1 MVRFDDILEK
11 VSSYISEK
19 EIAALRKAYVFAGQ
33 AHKGQV
39 RRSGEPYLS
48 HLLEVTND
56 LADMKLDRTTLVA
69 ALLHDVLED
78 TDTTAA
84 AIRES
89 FGKEVAG
96 LVEGV
101 TKISRVQEVSP
112 EVRRA
117 ETIRKIILAMTDDIR
132 VIFIKLAD
140 RIHNLK
146 TLRYLDEEKRR
157 QIARETL
164 DIYAPIA
171 NRLGMGRIRAE
182 LEDLSFR
189 YVAPEEYAKVAAVV
203 EPQRKAA
210 EADLAAMKKTLADL
224 IAENGLPAEIFARM
238 KRPYSVWSKMKRRDI
253 AFDQVF
259 DFLALRVITDSVKNC
274 YAILGIIHQRWPHL
288 PQRFR
293 DFIAMPKPNLY
304 QALHTTVIT
313 EGRKMFEIQI
323 RTREMHDL
331 AENGIAAHWRYKD
344 DAPAGPMK
352 EDRRL
357 HWLREMAALFEEK
370 KNPQEF
376 LRSLKTNLI
385 PEEVYVFT
393 PKGKVVNLPPGAT
406 ALDFAFKIHTE
417 IGLHASG
424 ARVNGTAAPL
434 KTVAQDGRHRRDPDR
449 RPTGRRRG
457 ACSPPPPPPAPA
469 SSSSAGS
476 TSGAGRRASPW
487 AGSSGTGRSGSTSC
501 RPNSGGEEALA
512 RRLAAVLGPRAA
524 SMEEFYR
531 QVGLGTDRHRP
542 EAHRGRL
549 RPRSRRAGRPSSA
562 RPRPGS
568 RPGRAVRIK
577 DIDGQMIKLAK
588 CCSPVK
594 GEPVVGYIT
603 AGRGLTRP
611 FPALPARDE
620 GDPRRAAAGR
630 GGLGPGPGRDL
641 QGPAPGQVPGLARRP
656 GQGRHG
662 RRRPRR
668 RHLQGRGLDDRRREG
683 EDPPGHP
690 DQGHPPPRGHL
701 EADRRLEGR
710 VVGRKGVASG
720 RQAGFGHLA
729 RAQASRA
736 DPDLADALGR
746 LGLDVLE
753 VGLPFLRRG
762 LMGMADVMPED
773 RAFLADLAD
782 FRHGRILSRSED

>member
-1 MVRFDDILEK
+1 MIRFDDILEK
-11 VSSYISEK
+11 ASSYISEK
-19 EIAALRKAYVFAGQ
+19 ESLVLQKAYVFAGK

-48 HLLEVTND
+48 HPLEVAD
-56 LADMKLDRTTLVA
+56 YLADMKLDKTTLVA

-78 TDTTAA
+78 TDATAA
-84 AIRES
+84 DIREN
-89 FGKEVAG
+89 FGKEVAA

-132 VIFIKLAD
+132 IIFIKLAD
-140 RIHNLK
+140 RVHNLK
-146 TLRYLDEEKRR
+146 TLRHLDEERQR

-189 YVAPEEYAKVAAVV
+189 YVAPEEFAKIAASV
-203 EPQRKAA
+203 EPGRRAA
-210 EADLAAMKKTLADL
+210 EADLKAMKKTLEEL
-224 IAENGLPAEIFARM
+224 VRENGIPAEVFSRI

-274 YAILGIIHQRWPHL
+274 YALLGIIHQRWPHL

-304 QALHTTVIT
+304 QALHTTLIT
-313 EGRKMFEIQI
+313 EGRKMFEIQV

-331 AENGIAAHWRYKD
+331 AENGIAAHWLYKD
-344 DAPAGPMK
+344 DSPPGPMK

-357 HWLREMAALFEEK
+357 HWLREMATLFEEQ
-370 KNPQEF
+370 KNPREF

-393 PKGKVVNLPPGAT
+393 PKGKVINLPPGAT

-424 ARVNGTAAPL
+424 TRVNGSASPL
-434 KTVAQDGRHRRDPDR
+434 KTVLKTGDIVEILTSDERTPTRGLLASAATAGARQQLKRWLNLKSRTTSVALGRKLWEREIRKYIL
-449 RPTGRRRG
+449 
-457 ACSPPPPPPAPA
+457 PAEF
-469 SSSSAGS
+469 
-476 TSGAGRRASPW
+476 RK
-487 AGSSGTGRSGSTSC
+487 
-501 RPNSGGEEALA
+501 EENLA
-512 RRLAAVLGPRAA
+512 RQLAAALGPRAA

-531 QVGLGTDRHRP
+531 QAGLGKIVVNP
-542 EAHRGRL
+542 GLIEAVF
-549 RPRSRRAGRPSSA
+549 PAGRVTPRKPGLLVKAAA
-562 RPRPGS
+562 RFALGPRPG
-568 RPGRAVRIK
+568 VRIK

-594 GEPVVGYIT
+594 GEPVIGYIT
-603 AGRGLTRP
+603 AGKGLSVHSLRCPLVTKEILDGQRLVEVSWD
-611 FPALPARDE
+611 PAFAGTFKARLLVKSEDSPGVLAKVATAVAGLE
-620 GDPRRAAAGR
+620 GNISKAEAAMLTEGRAKIKLDIR
-630 GGLGPGPGRDL
+630 IRDI
-641 QGPAPGQVPGLARRP
+641 
-656 GQGRHG
+656 
-662 RRRPRR
+662 
-668 RHLQGRGLDDRRREG
+668 RHLEDITRRISALKEVLSV
-683 EDPPGHP
+683 E
-690 DQGHPPPRGHL
+690 
-701 EADRRLEGR
+701 R
-710 VVGRKGVASG
+710 V
-720 RQAGFGHLA
+720 
-729 RAQASRA
+729 
-736 DPDLADALGR
+736 
-746 LGLDVLE
+746 
-753 VGLPFLRRG
+753 
-762 LMGMADVMPED
+762 
-773 RAFLADLAD
+773 
-782 FRHGRILSRSED
+782 

>member
-1 MVRFDDILEK
+1 MIRFDDILEK
-11 VSSYISEK
+11 ASSYISEK
-19 EIAALRKAYVFAGQ
+19 ESIVLQKAYVFAGK

-48 HLLEVTND
+48 HPLEVAD
-56 LADMKLDRTTLVA
+56 YLADMKLDKTTLVA

-78 TDTTAA
+78 TDATAA
-84 AIRES
+84 DIRDN
-89 FGKEVAG
+89 FGKEVAD

-101 TKISRVQEVSP
+101 TKISRVQEASP

-132 VIFIKLAD
+132 IIFIKLAD

-146 TLRYLDEEKRR
+146 TLRHLDEERQR

-189 YVAPEEYAKVAAVV
+189 YVAPEEFAKIAAAV
-203 EPQRKAA
+203 EPGRRAA
-210 EADLAAMKKTLADL
+210 EADLKAMKKTLEEL
-224 IAENGLPAEIFARM
+224 VREHGIPAEVFSRI

-274 YAILGIIHQRWPHL
+274 YALLGIIHQRWPHL

-304 QALHTTVIT
+304 QALHTTLIT

-331 AENGIAAHWRYKD
+331 AENGIAAHWLYKD
-344 DAPAGPMK
+344 DSPPGPIK

-357 HWLREMAALFEEK
+357 HWLREMAALFEEQ
-370 KNPQEF
+370 KNPREF
-376 LRSLKTNLI
+376 LRSLKTNLL
-385 PEEVYVFT
+385 PEEAYVFT
-393 PKGKVVNLPPGAT
+393 PKGKVINLPPGAT

-424 ARVNGTAAPL
+424 ARVNGSASPL
-434 KTVAQDGRHRRDPDR
+434 KTVLKTGDIVEILTSDERTPTRGMLASAATAGARQELKRWLNLKSRMTSIALGRKLWEREISKYLLPAEFRR
-449 RPTGRRRG
+449 
-457 ACSPPPPPPAPA
+457 
-469 SSSSAGS
+469 
-476 TSGAGRRASPW
+476 
-487 AGSSGTGRSGSTSC
+487 
-501 RPNSGGEEALA
+501 EEDLA
-512 RRLAAVLGPRAA
+512 RQLAAALGPRAV

-531 QVGLGTDRHRP
+531 QAGLGKIVVNP
-542 EAHRGRL
+542 KLIEAVF
-549 RPRSRRAGRPSSA
+549 PAGRVTP
-562 RPRPGS
+562 RRPGLL
-568 RPGRAVRIK
+568 RKAAARFAPGPGPGVRIK

-603 AGRGLTRP
+603 AGKGLSVHSLRCPLVTKEILDGQRLIDVSWD
-611 FPALPARDE
+611 PAFAGTFTARLLVKSEDSPGVLAKVATAVAELE
-620 GDPRRAAAGR
+620 GNISKAEAAMLAEGRAKIR
-630 GGLGPGPGRDL
+630 LDIRIRDI
-641 QGPAPGQVPGLARRP
+641 
-656 GQGRHG
+656 
-662 RRRPRR
+662 
-668 RHLQGRGLDDRRREG
+668 RHLEDITRRISALKEVLSV
-683 EDPPGHP
+683 E
-690 DQGHPPPRGHL
+690 
-701 EADRRLEGR
+701 R
-710 VVGRKGVASG
+710 V
-720 RQAGFGHLA
+720 
-729 RAQASRA
+729 
-736 DPDLADALGR
+736 
-746 LGLDVLE
+746 
-753 VGLPFLRRG
+753 
-762 LMGMADVMPED
+762 
-773 RAFLADLAD
+773 
-782 FRHGRILSRSED
+782 

>member
-11 VSSYISEK
+11 ASSYVSEK
-19 EIAALRKAYVFAGQ
+19 EVPALRKAYVFAGQ

-48 HLLEVTND
+48 HPLEVTD
-56 LADMKLDRTTLVA
+56 YLADMRLDKTTLVA

-78 TDTTAA
+78 TDTTVADL
-84 AIRES
+84 RES
-89 FGKEVAG
+89 FGKDVAD

-117 ETIRKIILAMTDDIR
+117 ETLRKIILAMTDDIR
-132 VIFIKLAD
+132 IIFIKLAD
-140 RIHNLK
+140 RVHNLK
-146 TLRYLDEEKRR
+146 TLRHLDEEKQS

-171 NRLGMGRIRAE
+171 DRLGMGRIRAE

-189 YVAPEEYAKVAAVV
+189 YVASEEFAKIAAEV

-210 EADLAAMKKTLADL
+210 EADLSAMKRTLEDL
-224 IAENGLPAEIFARM
+224 IAANGLPAEVFSRV
-238 KRPYSVWSKMKRRDI
+238 KRPYSIWSKMKRRDI
-253 AFDQVF
+253 GFDQVF

-313 EGRKMFEIQI
+313 EGRKKFEIQI
-323 RTREMHDL
+323 RTQETHDL

-344 DAPAGPMK
+344 DAPPGPLK

-393 PKGKVVNLPPGAT
+393 PKGKVVDLPAGAT

-424 ARVNGTAAPL
+424 ARINGTSTPL
-434 KTVAQDGRHRRDPDR
+434 KTVLRTGDIVEILTAADKAPTRGMLAAATTAGARQELKRLLNVKSRATSVVLGRKLWEREVRKY
-449 RPTGRRRG
+449 
-457 ACSPPPPPPAPA
+457 ALPAD
-469 SSSSAGS
+469 S
-476 TSGAGRRASPW
+476 RQ
-487 AGSSGTGRSGSTSC
+487 
-501 RPNSGGEEALA
+501 EEALA
-512 RRLAAVLGPRAA
+512 KRLSAALGPRAA
-524 SMEEFYR
+524 STEEFFR
-531 QVGLGTDRHRP
+531 QVGLGRIVVDRGLM
-542 EAHRGRL
+542 EAVFGPVAPRHEGLLGKAAARL
-549 RPRSRRAGRPSSA
+549 APG
-562 RPRPGS
+562 PGS
-568 RPGRAVRIK
+568 AVNIR
-577 DIDGQMIKLAK
+577 DIDGQTIKLAK

-603 AGRGLTRP
+603 AGQGLTVHSMRCP
-611 FPALPARDE
+611 LVTKEVLDGQRLIEVSWDPSFAGTFKARLLVKSQDSP
-620 GDPRRAAAGR
+620 GVLAKVAAAVA
-630 GGLGPGPGRDL
+630 GLGGDISK
-641 QGPAPGQVPGLARRP
+641 AEAARTAEGKARIS
-656 GQGRHG
+656 
-662 RRRPRR
+662 
-668 RHLQGRGLDDRRREG
+668 LDVRIKDIR
-683 EDPPGHP
+683 
-690 DQGHPPPRGHL
+690 HL
-701 EADRRLEGR
+701 EAISRRI
-710 VVGRKGVASG
+710 SG
-720 RQAGFGHLA
+720 LK
-729 RAQASRA
+729 
-736 DPDLADALGR
+736 
-746 LGLDVLE
+746 E
-753 VGLPFLRRG
+753 
-762 LMGMADVMPED
+762 
-773 RAFLADLAD
+773 
-782 FRHGRILSRSED
+782 ILSVDRV

>member
-19 EIAALRKAYVFAGQ
+19 EVPALRKAYVFAGQ
-33 AHKGQV
+33 AHRGQV

-48 HLLEVTND
+48 HPLEVTD
-56 LADMKLDRTTLVA
+56 YLADMRLDKTTLVA

-146 TLRYLDEEKRR
+146 TLRFLDEERQR

-189 YVAPEEYAKVAAVV
+189 YVAPEEFAKIAAAV
-203 EPQRKAA
+203 EPQKKAA
-210 EADLAAMKKTLADL
+210 EADLAAMKKTLEDL
-224 IAENGLPAEIFARM
+224 IAANGLPAEVYSRI
-238 KRPYSVWSKMKRRDI
+238 KRPYSVWSKMKRRAI
-253 AFDQVF
+253 GFDQVF
-259 DFLALRVITDSVKNC
+259 DFLALRVITASVKDC

-323 RTREMHDL
+323 RTREMHDF

-344 DAPAGPMK
+344 DAPAGPMV

-357 HWLREMAALFEEK
+357 HWLREMAAVFEEK

-376 LRSLKTNLI
+376 LRTLKTNLI

-417 IGLHASG
+417 VGLHASG
-424 ARVNGTAAPL
+424 ARVNGSPAAL
-434 KTVAQDGRHRRDPDR
+434 KTILKTGDIVEVLTAPDKAPTRGMLAAAATAGARQELRRSLNLKSRTTSVALGRKLWEKEVRKFVIPAEFRREDDQ
-449 RPTGRRRG
+449 
-457 ACSPPPPPPAPA
+457 
-469 SSSSAGS
+469 
-476 TSGAGRRASPW
+476 
-487 AGSSGTGRSGSTSC
+487 
-501 RPNSGGEEALA
+501 AL
-512 RRLAAVLGPRAA
+512 RLAAVLGPRAA
-524 SMEEFYR
+524 SLEEFYR
-531 QVGLGTDRHRP
+531 QAGLGRIVIDP
-542 EAHRGRL
+542 KPIEAVFGPVA
-549 RPRSRRAGRPSSA
+549 PR
-562 RPRPGS
+562 RPGLI
-568 RPGRAVRIK
+568 GRAAARLVPGPGPGIQIK

-594 GEPVVGYIT
+594 GEPVVGYLT
-603 AGRGLTRP
+603 AGRGLTVHSLRCP
-611 FPALPARDE
+611 LVTKEILDGQRLVEVSWDPSFAGAFKARLLIQSQDSP
-620 GDPRRAAAGR
+620 GVLAKVAAAV
-630 GGLGPGPGRDL
+630 
-641 QGPAPGQVPGLARRP
+641 A
-656 GQGRHG
+656 
-662 RRRPRR
+662 
-668 RHLQGRGLDDRRREG
+668 GLDGDISKAEASMVAEG
-683 EDPPGHP
+683 KARIKLDIRIA
-690 DQGHPPPRGHL
+690 DLGHL
-701 EADRRLEGR
+701 EAISRRISGLKEVLSVER
-710 VVGRKGVASG
+710 V
-720 RQAGFGHLA
+720 
-729 RAQASRA
+729 
-736 DPDLADALGR
+736 
-746 LGLDVLE
+746 
-753 VGLPFLRRG
+753 
-762 LMGMADVMPED
+762 
-773 RAFLADLAD
+773 
-782 FRHGRILSRSED
+782 

>member
-1 MVRFDDILEK
+1 MVRFDDIVEK

-19 EIAALRKAYVFAGQ
+19 EAAALRTAYVFAGQ

-39 RRSGEPYLS
+39 RLSGEPYLS
-48 HLLEVTND
+48 HPLEVTD
-56 LADMKLDRTTLVA
+56 YLADMRLDKTTLVA
-69 ALLHDVLED
+69 AMLHDVLED

-84 AIRES
+84 QIRES
-89 FGKEVAG
+89 FGREVAG

-146 TLRYLDEEKRR
+146 TLRHLDEERQR

-189 YVAPEEYAKVAAVV
+189 YVAPEEYAKVAAAVD
-203 EPQRKAA
+203 PQRKAA
-210 EADLAAMKKTLADL
+210 EADLAAMTKTLEDL
-224 IAENGLPAEIFARM
+224 VAANGLPARIFSRI
-238 KRPYSVWSKMKRRDI
+238 KRPYSVWSKMRRRDI
-253 AFDQVF
+253 GFDQVF
-259 DFLALRVITDSVKNC
+259 DFLALRVITDSVKSC

-313 EGRKMFEIQI
+313 EGRKMFEIQV
-323 RTREMHDL
+323 RTQEMHDL

-344 DAPAGPMK
+344 DEPEGPK
-352 EDRRL
+352 VEDRRL

-376 LRSLKTNLI
+376 LRTLKTNLI

-393 PKGKVVNLPPGAT
+393 PKGKVINLPPGAT

-417 IGLHASG
+417 VGLHATG
-424 ARVNGTAAPL
+424 ARINGSPAPL
-434 KTVAQDGRHRRDPDR
+434 KTVVRTGDIVEIVTSPEKAPNRAILAAAATAGARQQLRRTLNLKSRDSSVAL
-449 RPTGRRRG
+449 GRRIWEKE
-457 ACSPPPPPPAPA
+457 AAKFVVPAA
-469 SSSSAGS
+469 F
-476 TSGAGRRASPW
+476 RRED
-487 AGSSGTGRSGSTSC
+487 G
-501 RPNSGGEEALA
+501 LA
-512 RRLAAVLGPRAA
+512 RRLAAVFGTRAETL
-524 SMEEFYR
+524 EEFFR
-531 QVGLGTDRHRP
+531 QVGLGRIVVDAKLI
-542 EAHRGRL
+542 EAVFGPVE
-549 RPRSRRAGRPSSA
+549 PR
-562 RPRPGS
+562 RPGLVAKAAA
-568 RPGRAVRIK
+568 RLAPGPGPGVRIK

-603 AGRGLTRP
+603 AGRGLTVHSMRCP
-611 FPALPARDE
+611 LVTKEILDGQRLVEVSWDPSFAGTFKARLLVKSEDSP
-620 GDPRRAAAGR
+620 GVLAKVAAAIA
-630 GGLGPGPGRDL
+630 DL
-641 QGPAPGQVPGLARRP
+641 EGNISKAEASMVAEGKARIT
-656 GQGRHG
+656 
-662 RRRPRR
+662 
-668 RHLQGRGLDDRRREG
+668 LDIRIKDLR
-683 EDPPGHP
+683 
-690 DQGHPPPRGHL
+690 HL
-701 EADRRLEGR
+701 EAISRRISGLREVLSVDR
-710 VVGRKGVASG
+710 
-720 RQAGFGHLA
+720 
-729 RAQASRA
+729 
-736 DPDLADALGR
+736 
-746 LGLDVLE
+746 
-753 VGLPFLRRG
+753 
-762 LMGMADVMPED
+762 
-773 RAFLADLAD
+773 
-782 FRHGRILSRSED
+782 I

>member
-1 MVRFDDILEK
+1 MVRFDDIVEK
-11 VSSYISEK
+11 VSSYVSEK

-48 HLLEVTND
+48 HPLEVTD
-56 LADMKLDRTTLVA
+56 LLADMRLDKTTLVA

-84 AIRES
+84 ALRES
-89 FGKEVAG
+89 FGREVAG

-101 TKISRVQEVSP
+101 TKISRVQEASP

-146 TLRYLDEEKRR
+146 TLRFLDDEKQR
-157 QIARETL
+157 QVARETL

-171 NRLGMGRIRAE
+171 NRLGMGRIRGE

-189 YVAPEEYAKVAAVV
+189 YVAPEEFAKVAAAV

-210 EADLAAMKKTLADL
+210 EADLSAMKKALEDL
-224 IAENGLPAEIFARM
+224 VAANGLAAAVHSRL
-238 KRPYSVWSKMKRRDI
+238 KRPYSIWSKMRRRDI
-253 AFDQVF
+253 GFDQVF
-259 DFLALRVITDSVKNC
+259 DFLALRVITETVKDC
-274 YAILGIIHQRWPHL
+274 YAILGVIHQRWPHL

-313 EGRKMFEIQI
+313 GGRKTFEIQI

-344 DAPAGPMK
+344 DAGAGPAA

-357 HWLREMAALFEEK
+357 HWLREMAVLFEEK

-417 IGLHASG
+417 VGLRATGARINGSPAPVKTVLKTGDIVEILTAADKVPTRGMMAAAATSG
-424 ARVNGTAAPL
+424 ARQAL
-434 KTVAQDGRHRRDPDR
+434 
-449 RPTGRRRG
+449 
-457 ACSPPPPPPAPA
+457 
-469 SSSSAGS
+469 
-476 TSGAGRRASPW
+476 RRALDAKSR
-487 AGSSGTGRSGSTSC
+487 TTSVALGK
-501 RPNSGGEEALA
+501 RLWEKEVRKYVVPAEFRREEDLA
-512 RRLAAVLGPRAA
+512 RRLAGVLGPKAA
-524 SMEEFYR
+524 SLEEFYR
-531 QVGLGTDRHRP
+531 QAGLGRIVVDAGLI
-542 EAHRGRL
+542 EAVFGPVE
-549 RPRSRRAGRPSSA
+549 PR
-562 RPRPGS
+562 RPGLLGKAAA
-568 RPGRAVRIK
+568 RLVPGPGRAIRIK

-588 CCSPVK
+588 CCSPIK

-603 AGRGLTRP
+603 AGQGLTVHSLRCP
-611 FPALPARDE
+611 LVTKEILDGQRLVEVSWDPSLAGAFKARLLVKSQDSP
-620 GDPRRAAAGR
+620 GVLAKVAAAVASLDGDISR
-630 GGLGPGPGRDL
+630 
-641 QGPAPGQVPGLARRP
+641 AEASMLAEGIARIR
-656 GQGRHG
+656 
-662 RRRPRR
+662 
-668 RHLQGRGLDDRRREG
+668 LDVRIKDVR
-683 EDPPGHP
+683 
-690 DQGHPPPRGHL
+690 HL
-701 EADRRLEGR
+701 EAITRKISGLKEIRSVDR
-710 VVGRKGVASG
+710 
-720 RQAGFGHLA
+720 
-729 RAQASRA
+729 
-736 DPDLADALGR
+736 
-746 LGLDVLE
+746 
-753 VGLPFLRRG
+753 
-762 LMGMADVMPED
+762 
-773 RAFLADLAD
+773 
-782 FRHGRILSRSED
+782 I

>member
-1 MVRFDDILEK
+1 MVRFDDIVEK
-11 VSSYISEK
+11 VASYITEK
-19 EIAALRKAYVFAGQ
+19 EIAVLRKAYVFAGQ

-48 HLLEVTND
+48 HLLEVTD
-56 LADMKLDRTTLVA
+56 YLADMRLDRTTLVA

-78 TDTTAA
+78 TETTAA
-84 AIRES
+84 AVRES

-140 RIHNLK
+140 RVHNLK
-146 TLRYLDEEKRR
+146 TLRYLDEEKQR

-182 LEDLSFR
+182 LEDHSFR
-189 YVAPEEYAKVAAVV
+189 YVAPEEYAKVAAAV

-210 EADLAAMKKTLADL
+210 EADLAAMKGALAEL
-224 IAENGLPAEIFARM
+224 IAANGLPAEIYSRV
-238 KRPYSVWSKMKRRDI
+238 KRPYSVWNKMKRRDI
-253 AFDQVF
+253 GFDQVF
-259 DFLALRVITDSVKNC
+259 DFLALRVITGTVKDC

-293 DFIAMPKPNLY
+293 DFVAMPKPNLY

-344 DAPAGPMK
+344 DGAAGPMK

-393 PKGKVVNLPPGAT
+393 PKGKVIDLPLGAT

-424 ARVNGTAAPL
+424 ARINGTPAPL
-434 KTVAQDGRHRRDPDR
+434 KTALKTGDIVEILTAPDR
-449 RPTGRRRG
+449 TPTRAMLAAAATTGARQHLKRWLNLRSRTTSVALGRKIWERELRKYVLPEE
-457 ACSPPPPPPAPA
+457 S
-469 SSSSAGS
+469 
-476 TSGAGRRASPW
+476 RKE
-487 AGSSGTGRSGSTSC
+487 
-501 RPNSGGEEALA
+501 GEVA
-512 RRLAAVLGPRAA
+512 RRLAAALGPRAA
-524 SMEEFYR
+524 SLDEFYR
-531 QVGLGTDRHRP
+531 QVGLGRVVADHKLF
-542 EAHRGRL
+542 EAVFGTL
-549 RPRSRRAGRPSSA
+549 APRRATFLGKAAA
-562 RPRPGS
+562 RISPGA
-568 RPGRAVRIK
+568 GVRIK
-577 DIDGQMIKLAK
+577 DIDGQTIRLAK

-594 GEPVVGYIT
+594 GEPIVGYIT
-603 AGRGLTRP
+603 AGRGLTVHSLRCP
-611 FPALPARDE
+611 LVTKELLDAQRQVDVDWDRSLASTFKAKLMIKSNDT
-620 GDPRRAAAGR
+620 
-630 GGLGPGPGRDL
+630 PG
-641 QGPAPGQVPGLARRP
+641 VLAKVATAVA
-656 GQGRHG
+656 
-662 RRRPRR
+662 
-668 RHLQGRGLDDRRREG
+668 GLDGDIAKAEASMVAEG
-683 EDPPGHP
+683 KARIRLEVRIKDI
-690 DQGHPPPRGHL
+690 RHL
-701 EADRRLEGR
+701 EAIARRI
-710 VVGRKGVASG
+710 
-720 RQAGFGHLA
+720 AGLK
-729 RAQASRA
+729 
-736 DPDLADALGR
+736 
-746 LGLDVLE
+746 DVLS
-753 VGLPFLRRG
+753 V
-762 LMGMADVMPED
+762 D
-773 RAFLADLAD
+773 RV
-782 FRHGRILSRSED
+782 

>member
-19 EIAALRKAYVFAGQ
+19 EVPALRKAYVFAGQ

-48 HLLEVTND
+48 HPLEVAD
-56 LADMKLDRTTLVA
+56 HLADMRLDKTTLVA

-78 TDTTAA
+78 TETTAA
-84 AIRES
+84 EIRES
-89 FGKEVAG
+89 FGKEVAD

-140 RIHNLK
+140 RIHNLQ
-146 TLRYLDEEKRR
+146 TLKYLDGEKQK

-189 YVAPEEYAKVAAVV
+189 YVAPEEFAKIAASA

-210 EADLAAMKKTLADL
+210 EADLAGMKKTLEDL
-224 IAENGLPAEIFARM
+224 MSANGLPAEIFSRI
-238 KRPYSVWSKMKRRDI
+238 KRPYSIWSKMKRREI
-253 AFDQVF
+253 GFDQVF
-259 DFLALRVITDSVKNC
+259 DFLALRVITDSVKDC

-313 EGRKMFEIQI
+313 EGKKTFEIQI

-344 DAPAGPMK
+344 DAPQGPII

-370 KNPQEF
+370 KNPREF
-376 LRSLKTNLI
+376 LRTLKTNLI

-393 PKGKVVNLPPGAT
+393 PKGKVINLPPGAT

-417 IGLHASG
+417 IGLHATR
-424 ARVNGTAAPL
+424 ARINSSPAPL
-434 KTVAQDGRHRRDPDR
+434 KTVLKTGDIVEVLTAADR
-449 RPTGRRRG
+449 APT
-457 ACSPPPPPPAPA
+457 
-469 SSSSAGS
+469 
-476 TSGAGRRASPW
+476 
-487 AGSSGTGRSGSTSC
+487 RS
-501 RPNSGGEEALA
+501 L
-512 RRLAAVLGPRAA
+512 LAAAATAGARQELKRWLNLKSRTTSVELGRKLWERAVRKYDVPAGLRREEDQARKLATVLGPRAA
-524 SMEEFYR
+524 TMEEFFR
-531 QVGLGTDRHRP
+531 QAGLGRIVIDPHLI
-542 EAHRGRL
+542 EAVFGPVTPRKPGLLGKAAARL
-549 RPRSRRAGRPSSA
+549 V
-562 RPRPGS
+562 PRPA
-568 RPGRAVRIK
+568 PGVRIK
-577 DIDGQMIKLAK
+577 DIDGQTIKLAQ

-594 GEPVVGYIT
+594 GEPAVGYLT
-603 AGRGLTRP
+603 AGRGLTVHSLRCP
-611 FPALPARDE
+611 LVIKEILDSQRLVEVSWDPSFAGTFKARLLVKSQDSPGVLAKVAAAVADLE
-620 GDPRRAAAGR
+620 GDISKAEASMTPEGK
-630 GGLGPGPGRDL
+630 
-641 QGPAPGQVPGLARRP
+641 ARIT
-656 GQGRHG
+656 
-662 RRRPRR
+662 
-668 RHLQGRGLDDRRREG
+668 LDIRIKDIR
-683 EDPPGHP
+683 
-690 DQGHPPPRGHL
+690 HL
-701 EADRRLEGR
+701 EAISKRIG
-710 VVGRKGVASG
+710 
-720 RQAGFGHLA
+720 
-729 RAQASRA
+729 
-736 DPDLADALGR
+736 
-746 LGLDVLE
+746 GLKE
-753 VGLPFLRRG
+753 
-762 LMGMADVMPED
+762 
-773 RAFLADLAD
+773 
-782 FRHGRILSRSED
+782 ILSVERV

>member
-1 MVRFDDILEK
+1 MVRFDDIVEK

-19 EIAALRKAYVFAGQ
+19 EVAALRKAYVFAGQ

-48 HLLEVTND
+48 HPLEVTD
-56 LADMKLDRTTLVA
+56 FLADMRLDKTTLVA
-69 ALLHDVLED
+69 ALLHDVPED
-78 TDTTAA
+78 TDTTVA

-89 FGKEVAG
+89 FGREVAD

-117 ETIRKIILAMTDDIR
+117 ETLRKIILAMTDDIR

-146 TLRYLDEEKRR
+146 TLRFLDEERQR

-189 YVAPEEYAKVAAVV
+189 YVEPEEYAKIAAIV

-210 EADLAAMKKTLADL
+210 EADLAAMAKTLEDLLAADGL
-224 IAENGLPAEIFARM
+224 AAEVQARI

-253 AFDQVF
+253 GFDQVF
-259 DFLALRVITDSVKNC
+259 DFLALRVITASVKDC
-274 YAILGIIHQRWPHL
+274 YAVLGLIHQRWPHL

-313 EGRKMFEIQI
+313 KGRQTFEIQI

-344 DAPAGPMK
+344 EAPPGPMG

-376 LRSLKTNLI
+376 LRTLKTNLV

-417 IGLHASG
+417 IGLHAAG
-424 ARVNGTAAPL
+424 ARVNGSPVPL
-434 KTVAQDGRHRRDPDR
+434 KTPLRTGDIVEILTDPGKA
-449 RPTGRRRG
+449 PTRG
-457 ACSPPPPPPAPA
+457 LLAAA
-469 SSSSAGS
+469 A
-476 TSGAGRRASPW
+476 TSGARQTLRRALDVKSRATSAALGRRLWQREVRKFDVPAEL
-487 AGSSGTGRSGSTSC
+487 R
-501 RPNSGGEEALA
+501 REEETA
-512 RRLAAVLGPRAA
+512 RRLAAVLGPKAGTL
-524 SMEEFYR
+524 EEFYR
-531 QVGLGTDRHRP
+531 QVG
-542 EAHRGRL
+542 RGRVVADDAL
-549 RPRSRRAGRPSSA
+549 VQAVYGPVAA
-562 RPRPGS
+562 RRPGLLDKAAARLELGPDAS
-568 RPGRAVRIK
+568 VRIK
-577 DIDGQMIKLAK
+577 DLDGQSIRLAK
-588 CCSPVK
+588 CCAPVK
-594 GEPVVGYIT
+594 GEPVVGYLT
-603 AGRGLTRP
+603 AGQGLTVHSLRCP
-611 FPALPARDE
+611 LVTREVLDGQRLVEVSWDPDYAGTFKARLMIKAADTP
-620 GDPRRAAAGR
+620 GVLAKVAAAVAGLGGDIARAEATMIAEGR
-630 GGLGPGPGRDL
+630 ARIRLDLKIGDIRQLEAIARRIGGLKEV
-641 QGPAPGQVPGLARRP
+641 QSV
-656 GQGRHG
+656 
-662 RRRPRR
+662 
-668 RHLQGRGLDDRRREG
+668 E
-683 EDPPGHP
+683 
-690 DQGHPPPRGHL
+690 
-701 EADRRLEGR
+701 R
-710 VVGRKGVASG
+710 V
-720 RQAGFGHLA
+720 
-729 RAQASRA
+729 
-736 DPDLADALGR
+736 
-746 LGLDVLE
+746 
-753 VGLPFLRRG
+753 
-762 LMGMADVMPED
+762 
-773 RAFLADLAD
+773 
-782 FRHGRILSRSED
+782 